1 MQQEDDLRGLAK
13 VMDFMRA
20 LSIIFVVL
28 NIYWY
33 CYYAIWE
40 WNIQIEVLDKI
51 LLNFNRTAG
60 LFENILYTKIFSVLF
75 LGLSCLGTK
84 GVKEEKIT
92 WTKIYVF
99 LFIGFILFFMNW
111 WLLDLPLPVET
122 TTGFY
127 IFSMAVGYICLLM
140 GGLWMSRQ
148 LKHKLREEVFNN

>member
-127 IFSMAVGYICLLM
+127 IFQ
-140 GGLWMSRQ
+140 WQ
-148 LKHKLREEVFNN
+148 